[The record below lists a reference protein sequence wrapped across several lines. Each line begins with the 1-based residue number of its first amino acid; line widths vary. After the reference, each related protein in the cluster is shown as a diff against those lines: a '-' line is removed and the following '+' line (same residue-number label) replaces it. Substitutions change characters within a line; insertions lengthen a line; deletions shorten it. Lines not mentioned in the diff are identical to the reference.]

1 MIAVITFIAIILAY
15 LFTFI
20 NGMNDGCNVIA
31 TFIASRSIE
40 PKKVL
45 AIVCISEILGPLFV
59 GTAVASTVAKR
70 VIKYAYLN
78 GPGNLLP
85 LIAVLAALT
94 GAIIWNL
101 TRWKLGIPSSSSYG
115 LFGGLLGSGIAAF
128 GFRSIDWSSFLIK
141 VVAFMFL
148 SPFIGFVA
156 GYLFMR
162 ASIFMLEYSDPKVN
176 KFLKKIQ
183 ILSTFFLGASH
194 GSSDGQKSAGIIALL
209 LIIGEMQKGFS
220 VPKWTVITSA
230 AALALGIIC
239 GGWNI
244 IRTVGAGIYNV
255 KPLHSFNT
263 QLSAAFVVS
272 LSNVFG
278 IPVSTTQ
285 IVGSSVIGVGSAER
299 INAVKWLNVQSII
312 QSWFITI
319 PASALTSALCFFIL
333 RLSFRG
339 FGVIF

>member
-1 MIAVITFIAIILAY
+1 MITVITFISIILAY

-31 TFIASRSIE
+31 TFIASRSME
-40 PKKVL
+40 PKRAL
-45 AIVCISEILGPLFV
+45 AIACISEILGPLFV
-59 GTAVASTVAKR
+59 GNAVASTVAKR
-70 VIKYAYLN
+70 VIKYAYLDR
-78 GPGNLLP
+78 PGNLLP

-94 GAIIWNL
+94 GAIIWNI
-101 TRWKLGIPSSSSYG
+101 TRWKLRIPSSSSYG

-128 GFRSIDWSSFLIK
+128 GFNSIDWPSFLIK
-141 VVAFMFL
+141 VVAFMII
-148 SPFIGFVA
+148 SPFIGFII
-156 GYLFMR
+156 GYIFMKI
-162 ASIFMLEYSDPKVN
+162 SVFMLEYSDPKIN
-176 KFLKKIQ
+176 KFLKKVQ

-194 GSSDGQKSAGIIALL
+194 GSSDGQKSAGIIVLL
-209 LIIGEMQKGFS
+209 LIIGGMQNGFS
-220 VPKWTVITSA
+220 IPKWTVITSA
-230 AALALGIIC
+230 SALALGIIC

-272 LSNVFG
+272 LSNIFG

-285 IVGSSVIGVGSAER
+285 IVGSSIMGIGSAER
-299 INAVKWLNVQSII
+299 INAVKWLNVQGII

-319 PASALTSALCFFIL
+319 PASAFVAALCFFIL
-333 RLSFRG
+333 KLFFRCS
-339 FGVIF
+339 GVIF